1 MADKRDYY
9 EVLGVQKGASDEDLK
24 KTYRTLAK
32 KYHPDLNP
40 GDKAAEANFKEVNEA
55 YAVLS
60 DPEKR
65 RQYDQFGHAGVDG
78 QGFGGFGDFNINLD
92 DLFGSFFGGFGG
104 GGRASNRPQR
114 GANLKYRMN
123 LDFMEAAFGVERDI
137 SVNKEDLC
145 DHCQGTG
152 AHEGET
158 PETCSRCHGTGQVNT
173 RQQTMFGAVMS
184 SRPCPDCGGSGKI
197 IHNPCTHC
205 NGKGRRNT
213 TKKLK
218 VRIPAGVGDGEML
231 SMRGEGEPGER
242 GGPYGDLY
250 IEVHVRPHPIFERNG
265 SNTFCEVP
273 ITYAQAA
280 LGAEIEVPTIDGPV
294 THKIREG
301 TQPGETFTLRGKG
314 IQHLNR
320 PGSRGDHLFR
330 VTIEVPKHLDPNQ
343 RTLLTQFEESCSEK
357 NYQKRGSFFKK
368 IRDAFNI

>member
-1 MADKRDYY
+1 MAEKRDYY
-9 EVLGVQKGASDEDLK
+9 EVLGVQKGASEEELK
-24 KTYRTLAK
+24 KAYRTLAK

-40 GDKAAEANFKEVNEA
+40 GDKTAEAKFKEINEA

-60 DPEKR
+60 DADKR
-65 RQYDQFGHAGVDG
+65 KQYDQYGHAGVDG

-104 GGRASNRPQR
+104 GGRQSNRAQR

-123 LDFMEAAFGVERDI
+123 LEFMEAAFGVERDI

-152 AHEGET
+152 AREGET
-158 PETCSRCHGTGQVNT
+158 PENCTRCNGTGQVNT

-184 SRPCPDCGGSGKI
+184 SRPCPECNGSGKI
-197 IHNPCTHC
+197 IRNPCTHC
-205 NGKGRRNT
+205 SGRGRKAT
-213 TKKLK
+213 SKKLK

-250 IEVHVRPHPIFERNG
+250 IEIHVKTHPIFERNG
-265 SNTFCEVP
+265 ANTFCEVP
-273 ITYAQAA
+273 ITYMQAA
-280 LGAEIEVPTIDGPV
+280 IGADIEVPTIDGPV
-294 THKIREG
+294 SHRIKEG

-320 PGSRGDHLFR
+320 PGTRGDHAFR
-330 VTIEVPKHLDPNQ
+330 VTIEVPKHLDNAQ
-343 RTLLTQFEESCSEK
+343 RELLSKFEESCSER

-368 IRDAFNI
+368 IRDAFKN

>member
-9 EVLGVQKGASDEDLK
+9 EVLGVAKGASDDELK
-24 KTYRTLAK
+24 KAYRQLAK

-40 GDKAAEANFKEVNEA
+40 GDKAAEARFKEANEA

-60 DPEKR
+60 DADKR
-65 RQYDQFGHAGVDG
+65 RQYDQFGHAGMDG

-104 GGRASNRPQR
+104 GRPSNRPQR
-114 GANLKYRMN
+114 GANLKYRMH
-123 LDFMEAAFGVERDI
+123 LDFMEAAFGVEREI
-137 SVNKEDLC
+137 TINKEDLC
-145 DHCQGTG
+145 THCQGTG
-152 AHEGET
+152 ARDGEST
-158 PETCSRCHGTGQVNT
+158 ETCGRCQGSGQINT

-184 SRPCPDCGGSGKI
+184 SRACPDCGGSGKI
-197 IHNPCTHC
+197 IRNPCPQC
-205 NGKGRRNT
+205 NGRGRRNT

-218 VRIPAGVGDGEML
+218 VRIPAGVGNGEML

-250 IEVHVRPHPIFERNG
+250 IEIHVRPHPLFEREG
-265 SNTFCEVP
+265 ANTFGEVP

-294 THKIREG
+294 THKMREG
-301 TQPGETFTLRGKG
+301 TQSGDTFTLRGKG

-320 PGSRGDHLFR
+320 PSSRGDHIFR
-330 VTIEVPKHLDPNQ
+330 VHIEVPRQLSSEQ
-343 RTLLTQFEESCSEK
+343 RELLTRFDDSCTER
-357 NYQKRGSFFKK
+357 NYQKRRSFFKK
-368 IRDAFNI
+368 LRDAFHS